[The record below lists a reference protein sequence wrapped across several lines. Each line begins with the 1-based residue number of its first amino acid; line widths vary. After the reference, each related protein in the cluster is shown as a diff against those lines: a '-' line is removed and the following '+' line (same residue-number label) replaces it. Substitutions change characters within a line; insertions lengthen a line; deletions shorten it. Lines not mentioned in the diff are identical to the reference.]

1 MTCQP
6 VVRPLRAAL
15 AISLITTTTA
25 ACIANVP
32 APPTA
37 GYGAPYHGTGEPIVV
52 SDTTSGWGV
61 HEGSHEITTEQA
73 LEATGD
79 AEYEARRQ
87 NAKRYNAR
95 VYDEGRAH
103 NRNGTAMVAAAVV
116 AVAAGMFLSSTLA
129 NGLRSESSTAPSAM
143 MPETR
148 DYSTGFVNLT
158 GYGLIGVGVLTGLAG
173 YYFGRQPPPYHAWK
187 TPEALNRPAYVRQM
201 TEPYNEKLDTKT
213 AGIPVLHPTP
223 PRKMPPLRG
232 DN

>member
-6 VVRPLRAAL
+6 AVRPLRAAL
-15 AISLITTTTA
+15 ALIATTA
-25 ACIANVP
+25 SACFATVP
-32 APPTA
+32 PPPTT

-52 SDTTSGWGV
+52 SDTTSGWGAR
-61 HEGSHEITTEQA
+61 EGSHAITTEQA

-95 VYDEGRAH
+95 VYDEGRSHA
-103 NRNGTAMVAAAVV
+103 RTGTAMVAVAVV
-116 AVAAGMFLSSTLA
+116 AVAAGLFLSSSLA
-129 NGLRSESSTAPSAM
+129 NGLRSETTTAATAM

-148 DYSTGFVNLT
+148 DYSTGFVNLG
-158 GYGLIGVGVLTGLAG
+158 GYGLVGVGVLTGLAG
-173 YYFGRQPPPYHAWK
+173 YYFGSRTPPYHEWK
-187 TPEALNRPAYVRQM
+187 TPDALNRPAYVRQM

-213 AGIPVLHPTP
+213 AGVPALHPAP
-223 PRKMPPLRG
+223 PRKMPAMRG